1 MEFFNLP
8 ISSKVD
14 KNIPKEIIYK
24 NAEANEKFKRIF
36 KESVEKI
43 RYEYALSSERSRES
57 GPGELS
63 LQYKEEI

>member
-36 KESVEKI
+36 IESVEKNKI
-43 RYEYALSSERSRES
+43 
-57 GPGELS
+57 
-63 LQYKEEI
+63 

>member
-24 NAEANEKFKRIF
+24 NAEADEKFKRIF
-36 KESVEKI
+36 IENVEKI
-43 RYEYALSSERSRES
+43 RYEYALTYGNSNIEKYVKDMRRFI
-57 GPGELS
+57 L
-63 LQYKEEI
+63 

>member
-24 NAEANEKFKRIF
+24 NAEANEKFKRIGCYTEMRAWVSMDWMRNCF
-36 KESVEKI
+36 PMTAPFLYLESI
-43 RYEYALSSERSRES
+43 
-57 GPGELS
+57 
-63 LQYKEEI
+63 

>member
-36 KESVEKI
+36 IESVEKI
-43 RYEYALSSERSRES
+43 TPTDQVCRGYFSMFQNTTINIRL
-57 GPGELS
+57 
-63 LQYKEEI
+63 